1 MESFSE
7 IRDLIYKGK
16 YDDAIMSTSLK
27 IASFNFSPTEIIKLS
42 LFKCIA
48 ELRSGNFEDALKI
61 SDQSFRIAT
70 QAHNSL
76 LKIKSLKLKIE
87 VLLKMHELDHADD
100 ILRNLFTIIE
110 ASVQGVNN
118 NINYKN
124 AIFYHSKGAIERYK
138 GNFKPAVE
146 NYKKSLELNSE
157 FVDEELRALTL
168 NHLGITFDYLGNY
181 EGSLSHYYDSLD
193 IYEKLGYI
201 SYITGVSMNLGLLL
215 NQKGK
220 NKEALFQYN
229 KALKI
234 AKEIQDEYLYNM
246 ILVNTGLLNIDL
258 GNLKSAL
265 DQFSESSDYFIKIN
279 NENGLII
286 SYMNTGI
293 VYDLYWEFEKAL
305 DYYNKAVLLAN
316 TIDEEIHLPKIIYN
330 MGLTYRNTGNLEQA
344 MVNFKKVLEISK
356 QLDNRY
362 FRAQILYQLIV
373 TSVMANNNTEAEFY
387 FELFEDIKDNEEN
400 IRIGFLYTLSK
411 SIYLNSSDRIIHK
424 AESQKLLQQ
433 IINADNVEY
442 EILLEAILIL
452 SEILVKE
459 YEWTHSE
466 AAFNEINNLMSRLTT
481 LSTEIPSQRVRIEL
495 LILESK
501 TAFILRDINTA
512 IVLLNK
518 AEAIAEKEDLGY
530 LRDRVSQ
537 EINLVEENI
546 VLMRDISDQA
556 SLMLDLDKKLTSD
569 YLDYVK
575 LRFKPISSNV

>member
-1 MESFSE
+1 
-7 IRDLIYKGK
+7 
-16 YDDAIMSTSLK
+16 
-27 IASFNFSPTEIIKLS
+27 
-42 LFKCIA
+42 
-48 ELRSGNFEDALKI
+48 
-61 SDQSFRIAT
+61 
-70 QAHNSL
+70 
-76 LKIKSLKLKIE
+76 
-87 VLLKMHELDHADD
+87 
-100 ILRNLFTIIE
+100 
-110 ASVQGVNN
+110 
-118 NINYKN
+118 
-124 AIFYHSKGAIERYK
+124 
-138 GNFKPAVE
+138 
-146 NYKKSLELNSE
+146 
-157 FVDEELRALTL
+157 
-168 NHLGITFDYLGNY
+168 
-181 EGSLSHYYDSLD
+181 
-193 IYEKLGYI
+193 
-201 SYITGVSMNLGLLL
+201 
-215 NQKGK
+215 
-220 NKEALFQYN
+220 
-229 KALKI
+229 
-234 AKEIQDEYLYNM
+234 
-246 ILVNTGLLNIDL
+246 
-258 GNLKSAL
+258 
-265 DQFSESSDYFIKIN
+265 
-279 NENGLII
+279 
-286 SYMNTGI
+286 
-293 VYDLYWEFEKAL
+293 
-305 DYYNKAVLLAN
+305 
-316 TIDEEIHLPKIIYN
+316 
-330 MGLTYRNTGNLEQA
+330 
-344 MVNFKKVLEISK
+344 
-356 QLDNRY
+356 
-362 FRAQILYQLIV
+362 
-373 TSVMANNNTEAEFY
+373 MANNNTEAEFY